1 MLLTTIT
8 NAVVTSS
15 QIILSNVIAELRV
28 VSASAMKLAQKLMQP
43 SLSKHHLDS
52 LPLPD
57 GWRWLGCAQ
66 LCPMAGNLP
75 YGRSNAG
82 SQRTTPRDFSRSTF

>member
-43 SLSKHHLDS
+43 SLSKHHLD
-52 LPLPD
+52 
-57 GWRWLGCAQ
+57 
-66 LCPMAGNLP
+66 
-75 YGRSNAG
+75 
-82 SQRTTPRDFSRSTF
+82 